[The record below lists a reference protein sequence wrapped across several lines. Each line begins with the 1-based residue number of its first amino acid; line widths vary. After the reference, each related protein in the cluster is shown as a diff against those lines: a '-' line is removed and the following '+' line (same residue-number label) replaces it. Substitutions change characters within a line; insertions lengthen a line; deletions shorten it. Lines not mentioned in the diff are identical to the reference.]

1 MFNNGTVSNE
11 VKLDSV
17 DREILMLLQ
26 QDSKL
31 KIKEIAHQVGLT
43 VTPTHDRIKRLEKI
57 GVIKQYTALLDK
69 RKINKSLTAYCN
81 VTLHQH
87 SRPLIENFQREA
99 AQIPE
104 VMECM
109 HMSGSYD
116 YLLKVVVED
125 MNEYQRFISTKL
137 AAIDNVANVQSS
149 FVMTE
154 VKNGVSFHLR

>member
-1 MFNNGTVSNE
+1 MSNE

-26 QDSKL
+26 KDSKL

-69 RKINKSLTAYCN
+69 SKINKSLTAYCH

-87 SRPLIENFQREA
+87 SRPLIENFQRETS
-99 AQIPE
+99 QIPE

-109 HMSGSYD
+109 HMSGNYD

-125 MNEYQRFISTKL
+125 MNEYQKFIATKL
-137 AAIDNVANVQSS
+137 AAIENVSNVQSS

-154 VKNGVSFHLR
+154 VKNGVSFHLM